1 MFLEKCMVK
10 SGPFV
15 MILGLG
21 ALLDIANI
29 LGMSKFPWE
38 APITPVDILHVGCL
52 LLQKRFK
59 LTMLVADELVNPP
72 M

>member
-15 MILGLG
+15 MKLGLG
-21 ALLDIANI
+21 ALLDLANI
-29 LGMSKFPWE
+29 LSMSKISWE
-38 APITPVDILHVGCL
+38 VSITPLDILRVGCL
-52 LLQKRFK
+52 LTQNRARLA
-59 LTMLVADELVNPP
+59 MLVADELVNPP

>member
-21 ALLDIANI
+21 ALFDIANI
-29 LGMSKFPWE
+29 LGMSKFSWE
-38 APITPVDILHVGCL
+38 IHITPLDILRLGCL

-59 LTMLVADELVNPP
+59 LAMLVTDELVNPP